1 VTPLT
6 IAVSD
11 GPGDRVTLAVTGDL
25 DLSTGPTLE
34 EAILPYRGGG
44 LHVVLD
50 LSGVPHIDSLGI
62 AVLIRS
68 MNDADEGGWSFSVLS
83 RMPPAVAR
91 VLELAG
97 VLPRL
102 SIVEDA

>member
-6 IAVSD
+6 VTVSD
-11 GPGDRVTLAVTGDL
+11 GPGDRVTLEVTGDL
-25 DLSTGPTLE
+25 DLSTGPVLE
-34 EAILPYRGGG
+34 EAILPYRAAGR
-44 LHVVLD
+44 HVVLD

-68 MNDADEGGWSFSVLS
+68 ANDAAEGGWSFSLVS

-91 VLELAG
+91 VLELSG

-102 SIVEDA
+102 SILEDA